1 MSEVLSNTQPQPL
14 PDQSGSTR
22 EGRFS
27 LALATRKELALR
39 LGLDPRRLDIL
50 LWGGPMS
57 EHYRSFSIRKRSGG
71 TREIHAPRLFL
82 LEIQRQI
89 ASALQDVYKPPP
101 GAHGYVRGRSI
112 HSNAALHVHRRE
124 VLNFDLENFFPTI
137 NFGRV
142 RGVFDRLGC
151 VRPVSTAL
159 AQLCCL
165 ERSLPIGGAA
175 SPVISNFVCYRMD
188 REFQRL
194 GSSVGATYSRYADDI
209 TFSTDRRRMP
219 ARILTSDLNG
229 KPILSE
235 QVRNIVARNGFTE
248 NPMKTRLANGSQRQS
263 VTGITVNLHP
273 NVRSTY
279 GRNLRAMIHNL
290 DKDGYAKCQAD
301 MALKYG
307 RDRRPGASPEFGD
320 VLLGRIAFLGQT
332 RGLDD
337 EMYASVARCAQQVLG
352 RTADAP
358 PRFKRWE
365 PKISPTPRGGMM
377 AANEHRK
384 VFVSYSRQDRKWV
397 DELLVRLKPLI
408 RESDFEVW
416 EDSRIRPG
424 SDFMA
429 EIESAIFGC
438 RVALLVVSA
447 HFFASDFI
455 ARDEIP
461 KILVQAESKGIKI
474 LPLIVG
480 HCRFIKEPQL
490 SRFQALNNPAEPLES
505 LTPAEV
511 SKVLQ
516 RAADEVEE
524 LLK

>member
-1 MSEVLSNTQPQPL
+1 
-14 PDQSGSTR
+14 
-22 EGRFS
+22 
-27 LALATRKELALR
+27 
-39 LGLDPRRLDIL
+39 
-50 LWGGPMS
+50 
-57 EHYRSFSIRKRSGG
+57 
-71 TREIHAPRLFL
+71 
-82 LEIQRQI
+82 
-89 ASALQDVYKPPP
+89 
-101 GAHGYVRGRSI
+101 
-112 HSNAALHVHRRE
+112 
-124 VLNFDLENFFPTI
+124 
-137 NFGRV
+137 
-142 RGVFDRLGC
+142 
-151 VRPVSTAL
+151 
-159 AQLCCL
+159 
-165 ERSLPIGGAA
+165 
-175 SPVISNFVCYRMD
+175 
-188 REFQRL
+188 
-194 GSSVGATYSRYADDI
+194 
-209 TFSTDRRRMP
+209 
-219 ARILTSDLNG
+219 
-229 KPILSE
+229 
-235 QVRNIVARNGFTE
+235 
-248 NPMKTRLANGSQRQS
+248 
-263 VTGITVNLHP
+263 
-273 NVRSTY
+273 
-279 GRNLRAMIHNL
+279 
-290 DKDGYAKCQAD
+290 
-301 MALKYG
+301 
-307 RDRRPGASPEFGD
+307 
-320 VLLGRIAFLGQT
+320 
-332 RGLDD
+332 
-337 EMYASVARCAQQVLG
+337 
-352 RTADAP
+352 
-358 PRFKRWE
+358 
-365 PKISPTPRGGMM
+365 M